1 MDKFVKTSIMCQYVY
16 KIKLKGIQQLNL
28 VG

>member
-1 MDKFVKTSIMCQYVY
+1 MEKIVKTSIMCQFVY
-16 KIKLKGIQQLNL
+16 KLKLKGIQQLNL